1 MVAKAAG
8 DNEALRSCEQ
18 PLHEILRTNS
28 KTQRSGGW
36 GSRSTTLTESEAVQG
51 NLRLGLVL
59 VKNNTGAIPDIT
71 APFENRVEA
80 RQSKLPTDQDVAKAI
95 SNRFSEVKVDNIVLG
110 SLGI

>member
-1 MVAKAAG
+1 VVDGVRGAAQ
-8 DNEALRSCEQ
+8 NKY
-18 PLHEILRTNS
+18 TM
-28 KTQRSGGW
+28 
-36 GSRSTTLTESEAVQG
+36 LTESEAVQG
-51 NLRLGLVL
+51 NLSPGLVL

-71 APFENRVEA
+71 APFENRIEA